1 VVVWLGKKEFAAAMA
16 FRRGGRPWSSPVEV
30 KSRLERRQFLF
41 TVERVEES
49 KMLHP

>member
-1 VVVWLGKKEFAAAMA
+1 MKLAA
-16 FRRGGRPWSSPVEV
+16 EV
-30 KSRLERRQFLF
+30 KSRLERRRFLF